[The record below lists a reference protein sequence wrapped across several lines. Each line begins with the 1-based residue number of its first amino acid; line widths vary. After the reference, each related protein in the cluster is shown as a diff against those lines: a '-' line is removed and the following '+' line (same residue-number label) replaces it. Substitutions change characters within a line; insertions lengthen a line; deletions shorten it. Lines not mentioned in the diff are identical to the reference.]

1 MEEDA
6 YAAVTNYVR
15 AEELIQVKEEYSR
28 EDGRI
33 DMCQALKEL
42 IEDGRME
49 GRATGMA
56 EGRSDA
62 IKSIVIKMVQK
73 GKSDEEIMELTEC
86 SAQMLW
92 EVKEG
97 LKK

>member
-6 YAAVTNYVR
+6 YEVVTNYVR

-42 IEDGRME
+42 LADERME
-49 GRATGMA
+49 GRKELVLRMYADGTLDIRKACAYLECTQEEFA
-56 EGRSDA
+56 EYM
-62 IKSIVIKMVQK
+62 KSEK
-73 GKSDEEIMELTEC
+73 
-86 SAQMLW
+86 
-92 EVKEG
+92 
-97 LKK
+97 